1 MQTENPLALIKSVLR
16 IVLERIWF
24 LYHTVSFFC
33 SLVLGQETMAS
44 KGGSFGLGRSI
55 EEINGVGALALV
67 DGGCHSG

>member
-1 MQTENPLALIKSVLR
+1 
-16 IVLERIWF
+16 
-24 LYHTVSFFC
+24 
-33 SLVLGQETMAS
+33 MAS